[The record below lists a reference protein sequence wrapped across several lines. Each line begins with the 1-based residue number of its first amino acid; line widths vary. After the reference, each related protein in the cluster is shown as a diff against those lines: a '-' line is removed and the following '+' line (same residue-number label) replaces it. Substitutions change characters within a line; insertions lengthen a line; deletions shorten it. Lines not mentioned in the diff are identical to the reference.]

1 MCAKCMIC
9 QENEATKTNSHV
21 IPSFLVTMFT
31 SYNGSGKRDTEVL
44 FSISDTKDSVYT
56 GRAVPDTKIEDLFD
70 TEKLTEERI
79 QEELSKNIVAKD
91 FIFCQQCEKRLAD
104 FLESPYAQ
112 NQRNGQNINDDVPLF
127 FWLSV
132 VWRMSVTSD
141 YGFTLGEDI
150 ENTLQLYLKSYFV
163 QKESHANFD
172 DTIKYV
178 PFRYKLLRCKDYCKV
193 KNGFCFAKFDN
204 EILTMILG
212 DYILQVIFNLQSD
225 FSGTEFFGAETFL
238 KEATINHGTSKEVV
252 MELDVDAYKK
262 IVDSFVLFAAH
273 LKRVSIERKLDFKW
287 QQLGQKGMMPTEL
300 KEEFFETYFDEEVK
314 MGDRHEEKR
323 FDEVLTQILAK
334 YYKSKG

>member
-1 MCAKCMIC
+1 MIC

-56 GRAVPDTKIEDLFD
+56 GRAVPDTKFEGLFD

-79 QEELSKNIVAKD
+79 QEELSKNTVAKD
-91 FIFCQQCEKRLAD
+91 FIFCPQCEKRLAD
-104 FLESPYAQ
+104 LLESPYSQ

-141 YGFTLGEDI
+141 YGFSLGEDI

-163 QKESHANFD
+163 QRESHANLD

-178 PFRYKLLRCKDYCKV
+178 PFRYKLLRCQDYCKV
-193 KNGFCFAKFDN
+193 KSGFCFAKFDN
-204 EILTMILG
+204 GILTMILG
-212 DYILQVIFNLQSD
+212 DYILQVIFNLQ
-225 FSGTEFFGAETFL
+225 
-238 KEATINHGTSKEVV
+238 
-252 MELDVDAYKK
+252 
-262 IVDSFVLFAAH
+262 
-273 LKRVSIERKLDFKW
+273 
-287 QQLGQKGMMPTEL
+287 
-300 KEEFFETYFDEEVK
+300 
-314 MGDRHEEKR
+314 
-323 FDEVLTQILAK
+323 
-334 YYKSKG
+334 

>member
-1 MCAKCMIC
+1 MVLEKEIQRFC
-9 QENEATKTNSHV
+9 
-21 IPSFLVTMFT
+21 FLFQIQ
-31 SYNGSGKRDTEVL
+31 K
-44 FSISDTKDSVYT
+44 IAYT

>member
-1 MCAKCMIC
+1 MIC

-56 GRAVPDTKIEDLFD
+56 GRAVPDTKFEDLFD

-112 NQRNGQNINDDVPLF
+112 NQRDGQNINDDVPLF

-132 VWRMSVTSD
+132 VWRMSVTFD

-163 QKESHANFD
+163 QRESNANLD

-178 PFRYKLLRCKDYCKV
+178 PFRYKLLKCKDYCKV
-193 KNGFCFAKFDN
+193 ENGFCFAKFDN
-204 EILTMILG
+204 EILTIILG

>member
-1 MCAKCMIC
+1 MLYLIR
-9 QENEATKTNSHV
+9 NLKT
-21 IPSFLVTMFT
+21 FLIR
-31 SYNGSGKRDTEVL
+31 K
-44 FSISDTKDSVYT
+44 
-56 GRAVPDTKIEDLFD
+56 
-70 TEKLTEERI
+70 KLTEERI
-79 QEELSKNIVAKD
+79 QEELSKNTVAKD
-91 FIFCQQCEKRLAD
+91 FIFCPQCEKRLAD
-104 FLESPYAQ
+104 LLESPYAQ
-112 NQRNGQNINDDVPLF
+112 NQRDGQNINDDVPLF

-163 QKESHANFD
+163 QRESNANLD

-178 PFRYKLLRCKDYCKV
+178 PFRYKLLKCKDYCKV
-193 KNGFCFAKFDN
+193 ENGFCFAKFDN